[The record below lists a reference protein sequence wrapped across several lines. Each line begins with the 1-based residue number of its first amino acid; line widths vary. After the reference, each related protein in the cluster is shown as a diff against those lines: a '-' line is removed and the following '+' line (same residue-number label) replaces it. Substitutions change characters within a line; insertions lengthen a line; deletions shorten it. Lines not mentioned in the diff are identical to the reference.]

1 MEGGFV
7 KQRRD
12 WFAVI
17 IPMGRRPDGLAEM
30 HLQVYLYICEFGDF
44 QGDNGRLH
52 SRLIT
57 RAPVTLPPPPPKT
70 RRRYLLHDGPH
81 TQIIAS
87 SLLCRRVILCCV
99 FVLYCCVVYLCY
111 TVLCICVVLLCWLPF
126 GISPPGEMSLHSQLN
141 CSPFRAPLTI
151 VRCMFSPL
159 RHLCTKCRSLS
170 PLNIPTMIK

>member
-17 IPMGRRPDGLAEM
+17 IPMGRRPRCICK
-30 HLQVYLYICEFGDF
+30 YICTFVNLEISKGTMVAC
-44 QGDNGRLH
+44 
-52 SRLIT
+52 I
-57 RAPVTLPPPPPKT
+57 PPPPPPKT

-87 SLLCRRVILCCV
+87 SLLYCV
-99 FVLYCCVVYLCY
+99 VVLRCVVYLCY

>member
-30 HLQVYLYICEFGDF
+30 HLQVYLYICGFGDL

-57 RAPVTLPPPPPKT
+57 RAPVTLATATTGPLV
-70 RRRYLLHDGPH
+70 RYLPPAPH
-81 TQIIAS
+81 EDASIAT
-87 SLLCRRVILCCV
+87 
-99 FVLYCCVVYLCY
+99 LYH
-111 TVLCICVVLLCWLPF
+111 F
-126 GISPPGEMSLHSQLN
+126 
-141 CSPFRAPLTI
+141 APW
-151 VRCMFSPL
+151 
-159 RHLCTKCRSLS
+159 
-170 PLNIPTMIK
+170 